1 VSQTFNC
8 PKCAAPLDY
17 DGGADLTIPC
27 PYCKNSVIVPES
39 LRVDNPTAGFADLSQ
54 LAAQSTQLAEMGRLI
69 RAGNKIGAIKIY
81 RATFGVGLQEAKEA
95 VEALAAG
102 RPIQVGGATI
112 IASSPSVAPV
122 TPKKTNR
129 TLGCIIAFLALAFI
143 VPTLAPLFFLPGSM
157 IVALNPFAPT
167 ATRTLTPTRTATA
180 TVVATATRL
189 ASPTPTPAF
198 MNLAL
203 KFGSSGSG
211 PGMFTD
217 ARNITLDPDSNIF
230 VADYTGGRVQKFDAT
245 GKFISVGLVEGKLP
259 VFALASDRRG
269 RVNVAQG
276 GAIFRFDSATFKALG
291 PVEYA
296 GGNRFGHLATT
307 PDGGILAM
315 WYEQREGLITSIQG
329 HREDLVRFDADGKV
343 TQVWRGPISTLSGYA
358 ELDAR
363 IAVDGQGNMFILASN
378 AEHVVFA
385 FSPDGKFINR
395 FGSRGNAPGQLASP
409 RAIAVDN
416 QSRVYVADSRGV
428 HVFASDGRALDV
440 FPVDSGVSAM
450 AFDDKNN
457 LWVAARTQVLKYVMK

>member
-1 VSQTFNC
+1 MSETFNC

-17 DGGADLTIPC
+17 DGGADLTIIC
-27 PYCKNSVIVPES
+27 PYCKNSVIVPET
-39 LRVDNPTAGFADLSQ
+39 LRVNVSAPDAFDL
-54 LAAQSTQLAEMGRLI
+54 TQLAGQSVRLKEMARLI
-69 RAGNKIGAIKIY
+69 RAGKKIEGIKIY
-81 RATFGVGLQEAKEA
+81 REVFGVGLKEAKEA
-95 VEALAAG
+95 VEALERG
-102 RPIQVGGATI
+102 TPVQVGAT
-112 IASSPSVAPV
+112 VV
-122 TPKKTNR
+122 TTSAVTLPNAPKKNNR
-129 TLGCIIAFLALAFI
+129 TLGCILAIIGLLFFGPMF
-143 VPTLAPLFFLPGSM
+143 VPLFFVPGSI

-167 ATRTLTPTRTATA
+167 PTRTLTPTRTATTTPA
-180 TVVATATRL
+180 PTATRIP
-189 ASPTPTPAF
+189 SPTPTPAF

-217 ARNITLDPDSNIF
+217 ARNITLDPEGNIF

-291 PVEYA
+291 PVEYT
-296 GGNRFGHLATT
+296 GGNRFGHIATT

-343 TQVWRGPISTLSGYA
+343 TQVWRGPISSLSGFA

-363 IAVDGQGNMFILASN
+363 IAVDGQGNLFVLASN

-385 FSPDGKFINR
+385 FSSDGKFINR
-395 FGSRGNAPGQLASP
+395 FGSRGNSSGQLASP

-416 QSRVYVADSRGV
+416 QGRVHVADARGV
-428 HVFASDGRALDV
+428 NVFAPDGRYIEMY
-440 FPVDSGVSAM
+440 PVDNGVSAM
-450 AFDDKNN
+450 TFDDKNN
-457 LWVAARTQVLKYVMK
+457 LWVVARTQVLKYVMK